1 MSNSRMLNES
11 ATYHKLFLAKHTT
24 IPITTTVHHA
34 TTLPKPSFHW
44 KGRHSLQDN
53 PDMCSS
59 TVRQCKTNPFSTC
72 KLQGPY
78 FIDNNFPS
86 PQTAAHHACMWMA
99 Q

>member
-1 MSNSRMLNES
+1 MYVKFTDAERIQ
-11 ATYHKLFLAKHTT
+11 KLFLAKHTT

-34 TTLPKPSFHW
+34 TTLPKPLLHW
-44 KGRHSLQDN
+44 KSRHNLQDN

-59 TVRQCKTNPFSTC
+59 TVRQCETNPLSTC

-78 FIDNNFPS
+78 FINYFLS
-86 PQTAAHHACMWMA
+86 PQTAVHHACMWMA